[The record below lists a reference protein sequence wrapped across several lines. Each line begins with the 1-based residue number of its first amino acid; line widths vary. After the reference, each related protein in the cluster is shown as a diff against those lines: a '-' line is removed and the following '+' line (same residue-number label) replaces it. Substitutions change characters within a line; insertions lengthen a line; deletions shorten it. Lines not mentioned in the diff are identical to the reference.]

1 MVLRAVEFHPLAE
14 RDLRAAERRYRRRG
28 GLALAQ
34 RFRRAVDQVI
44 QRIATAAEQG
54 APYRQRFRWLKLK
67 RFPYLIHYEIRDPLP
82 VLIYAVAHERR
93 RLNYWLRR
101 TRP

>member
-1 MVLRAVEFHPLAE
+1 MAPRVVEFHTLANAE
-14 RDLRAAERRYRRRG
+14 AHQAERRYRRRG
-28 GLALAQ
+28 GLALGQ
-34 RFRRAVDQVI
+34 RFLQAVDQVI
-44 QRIATAAEQG
+44 QKIATAAEQE
-54 APYRQRFRWLKLK
+54 APYRQRFRWLKMK

-93 RLNYWLRR
+93 RPNYWLRR